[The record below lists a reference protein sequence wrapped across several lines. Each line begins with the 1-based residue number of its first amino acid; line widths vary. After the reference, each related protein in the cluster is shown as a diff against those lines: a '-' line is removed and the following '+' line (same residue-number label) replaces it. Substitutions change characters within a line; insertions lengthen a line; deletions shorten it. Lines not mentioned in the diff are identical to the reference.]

1 MQWHQC
7 DSFPI
12 SVVKCRG
19 GEDICP
25 VTAERKYLNA
35 ARQYTNK
42 SSSDLGAFVLGLKE
56 LGRASQLFYSR
67 FEMRP

>member
-1 MQWHQC
+1 MQWHQG
-7 DSFPI
+7 DSVLI
-12 SVVKCRG
+12 SVVKCPG

-42 SSSDLGAFVLGLKE
+42 SSSDVGAFVLVLKNLDGLANCST
-56 LGRASQLFYSR
+56 LGLR
-67 FEMRP
+67 